1 MKLKKTILAI
11 SMLSAV
17 WGGFFFL
24 APAPVAQAY
33 GVGTQAERYPQM
45 VTAAQFAQS
54 MFLTLTTFFII
65 KTTSLE

>member
-1 MKLKKTILAI
+1 MMKLKKTILAI

-45 VTAAQFAQS
+45 VTAA
-54 MFLTLTTFFII
+54 
-65 KTTSLE
+65 